1 MVSTKGRYALRLM
14 IDIAMFQNEGYVS
27 LKDSSNREQISI
39 KYLEQVASL
48 LTRSN
53 MLVSFRGNNG
63 GYMLSRHPKDYT
75 IGEILRASEG
85 SLAPVACLECQEN
98 FCKKKDTCS
107 TLDFWKGF
115 NDTINNYVNS
125 ITLEDLVEKQ
135 RAKLENNYSI

>member
-1 MVSTKGRYALRLM
+1 MISTKGRYALRLM
-14 IDIAMFQNEGYVS
+14 IDVAMYQDKGYVS
-27 LKDSSNREQISI
+27 LKDSSTREQISI

-63 GYMLSRHPKDYT
+63 GYMLSRNPKDYT

-98 FCKKKDTCS
+98 FCNKKDTCS
-107 TLDFWKGF
+107 TIEFWKEF
-115 NDTINNYVNS
+115 NDVINNYVNNV
-125 ITLEDLVEKQ
+125 TLEDLVERQ

>member
-1 MVSTKGRYALRLM
+1 MISTKGRYALRLM
-14 IDIAMFQNEGYVS
+14 IDVAMYQDKGYVS
-27 LKDSSNREQISI
+27 LKDSSTREQISI

-63 GYMLSRHPKDYT
+63 GYMLSRNPKDYT

-98 FCKKKDTCS
+98 FCNKKDTCS
-107 TLDFWKGF
+107 TIEFWKGF
-115 NDTINNYVNS
+115 NDTINNYVNNV
-125 ITLEDLVEKQ
+125 TLEDLVERQ